1 MAENKKILTFKEINR
16 IDVSEH
22 IEQKMKLS
30 YLSWAWAWQEMKK
43 IDENAEVIVHEFPE
57 YAAVGDTVQTIFK
70 PYLKDVGGAW
80 VKVTVKLNG
89 RSETE
94 YLPVMDM
101 RNKAVV
107 EPDATTINK
116 NIKRCF
122 VKALA
127 LHGLGLYIY
136 AGEDIPESEPVKNI
150 TSQQAKVLNAL
161 IEVVAKLADKTYEE
175 MKAMVLRKQNLNVE
189 VDALNLDQYGTV
201 LNYVNQLRNHYEKTL
216 KEKGKDKEIAVPI
229 KKEVKKEVP
238 VVEPEQES
246 ILDRYG
252 NPK

>member
-1 MAENKKILTFKEINR
+1 MSENKKVLTFGEINR

-22 IEQKMKLS
+22 VEQKMKLS

-57 YAAVGDTVQTIFK
+57 YIAVGDTVQTILK

-136 AGEDIPESEPVKNI
+136 AGEDIPEAEPVKNI

-175 MKAMVLRKQNLNVE
+175 LKAMVLRKQNLNVE
-189 VDALNLDQYGTV
+189 IDALNLDQYGTV
-201 LNYVNQLRNHYEKTL
+201 LNYVNQLRNHYEKSL

-229 KKEVKKEVP
+229 KKEVKKEAP

>member
-1 MAENKKILTFKEINR
+1 MSENKKALTFDEINR

-22 IEQKMKLS
+22 VEQKMKLS

-43 IDENAEVIVHEFPE
+43 IDENAGVIVHEFPE
-57 YAAVGDTVQTIFK
+57 YIAVGDTVQTIFK

-189 VDALNLDQYGTV
+189 IDALNLDQYGTV
-201 LNYVNQLRNHYEKTL
+201 LNYVNQLRNHYEKLL
-216 KEKGKDKEIAVPI
+216 KEKGKDKEIAVPV
-229 KKEVKKEVP
+229 KEEVKKEVP
-238 VVEPEQES
+238 TIEPEQES